1 MKHFDKLKMC
11 KQISCVIFLFKIKN
25 LEDLFCWTSSLLARG
40 DEISVVPC
48 AYVDRSFV
56 ADANL
61 KVDDQGMMKK
71 QKDLEN
77 S

>member
-1 MKHFDKLKMC
+1 
-11 KQISCVIFLFKIKN
+11 
-25 LEDLFCWTSSLLARG
+25 
-40 DEISVVPC
+40 VPC